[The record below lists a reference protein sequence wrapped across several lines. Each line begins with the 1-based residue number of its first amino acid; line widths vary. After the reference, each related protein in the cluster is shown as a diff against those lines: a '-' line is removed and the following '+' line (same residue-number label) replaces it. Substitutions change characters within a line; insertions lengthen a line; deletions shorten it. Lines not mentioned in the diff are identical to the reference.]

1 VSSDE
6 LHVEIDIHADTKAGC
21 REVLSEVWAFL
32 DNECDQNQREILRQ
46 HLDECSPC
54 LEQYGIEEHLKILLA
69 RKCGGD
75 HASAEFKERLRA
87 CIKERVLERTSVK
100 PDAEK

>member
-1 VSSDE
+1 VSEGEVHDK
-6 LHVEIDIHADTKAGC
+6 KAAC
-21 REVLSEVWAFL
+21 SEVLSEVWAFL
-32 DNECDQNQREILRQ
+32 DNECDGRQREILRQ

-87 CIKERVLERTSVK
+87 CIKEKVLERTATIR
-100 PDAEK
+100 AEVEIEQR